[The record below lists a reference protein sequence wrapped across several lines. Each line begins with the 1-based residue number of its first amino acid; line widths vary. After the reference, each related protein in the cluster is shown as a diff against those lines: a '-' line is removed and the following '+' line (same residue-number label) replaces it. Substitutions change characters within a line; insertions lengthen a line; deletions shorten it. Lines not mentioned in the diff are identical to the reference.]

1 VDRHHQAEEFQLG
14 ERMPRAEAS
23 VREMYR
29 FMQNSLCCGGGGGNI
44 FTDVLGTGRDLS
56 SRVRVRQ
63 ALVTGAGTLVASCP
77 QCCRMP
83 DDAVKTVGLQGRIR
97 AAGPGEAVSKS
108 VTGA

>member
-1 VDRHHQAEEFQLG
+1 MR
-14 ERMPRAEAS
+14 
-23 VREMYR
+23 
-29 FMQNSLCCGGGGGNI
+29 
-44 FTDVLGTGRDLS
+44 LS
-56 SRVRVRQ
+56 SRVRVREE
-63 ALVTGAGTLVASCP
+63 LVTGAVTLMVSRP

>member
-1 VDRHHQAEEFQLG
+1 
-14 ERMPRAEAS
+14 
-23 VREMYR
+23 
-29 FMQNSLCCGGGGGNI
+29 

-97 AAGPGEAVSKS
+97 TAGIAEIAAESI
-108 VTGA
+108 TGA